1 MNITAAVCVRSGFQE
16 HANMINGSHCIAFS
30 IEIHETI
37 LTFGNRQDWTVELHL
52 RQSLPVLAP
61 GIFI

>member
-1 MNITAAVCVRSGFQE
+1 
-16 HANMINGSHCIAFS
+16 MINGSHCIAFS